1 MSDEEHIGPL
11 NTVEVM
17 LIKGEHDRH
26 DVEVKRLSEVAANLE
41 RSLAQTRRELQSLKD
56 RQSGMLREVLK
67 TRGKD
72 PGKAPMRV
80 AQRSTDGTTWI
91 IVGGQPLA
99 T

>member
-17 LIKGEHDRH
+17 LIRGEHDRH
-26 DVEVKRLSEVAANLE
+26 DVEIKRLNEVAANLE
-41 RSLAQTRRELQSLKD
+41 RSLVQTRRELQSLKD
-56 RQSGMLREVLK
+56 RQCGMLREVLK

-72 PGKAPMRV
+72 PGKLPMRV
-80 AQRSTDGTTWI
+80 LQRSVDGTTWI
-91 IVGGQPLA
+91 VVGGQPLA